1 MSLSPDTLDR
11 LQRVIWPALERSW
24 GLPAGTLEA
33 IAWYE
38 TRGTFRDLT
47 SRTGARGIF
56 QLRPIAL
63 RQVLDEFGIAAD
75 PSNPYQAS
83 AAAAALMSRYLRLFR
98 GSLPLAIAAYNAGEG
113 TVRRFLTQVSQSGSG
128 ALPRETRDYVLNVI
142 PRIYP

>member
-1 MSLSPDTLDR
+1 VSLSPDTFDR
-11 LQRVIWPALERSW
+11 LNRVIWPALERSW

-38 TRGTFRDLT
+38 TRGTFRDQT

-63 RQVLDEFGIAAD
+63 AQVRQEFGIAAD

-98 GSLPLAIAAYNAGEG
+98 GSLPLALAAYNAGEG
-113 TVRRFLTQVSQSGSG
+113 TVRRFLTQTAQGG
-128 ALPRETRDYVLNVI
+128 AGQLPRETRDYVVNVV
-142 PRIYP
+142 PRIYD

>member
-11 LQRVIWPALERSW
+11 LTRVIWPALERSY
-24 GLPAGTLEA
+24 GLPGGTLEA

-38 TRGTFRDLT
+38 TRGTFRDMT
-47 SRTGARGIF
+47 STTGARGIF

-98 GSLPLAIAAYNAGEG
+98 GSLPLAVAAYNAGEG
-113 TVRRFLTQVSQSGSG
+113 TVRRFLSQVSQSGAG

>member
-11 LQRVIWPALERSW
+11 LNRVIWPALERSW

-38 TRGTFRDLT
+38 TRGTFRDQT
-47 SRTGARGIF
+47 SRTGARAIF

-75 PSNPYQAS
+75 ASNPYQAS

-98 GSLPLAIAAYNAGEG
+98 GSLPLALAAYNAGEG
-113 TVRRFLTQVSQSGSG
+113 TVRRFLTQTAQGG
-128 ALPRETRDYVLNVI
+128 AGQLPRETRDYVTNVV
-142 PRIYP
+142 PRVYD

>member
-11 LQRVIWPALERSW
+11 LNRVIWPALERSW
-24 GLPAGTLEA
+24 GLPDGTLEA

-38 TRGTFRDLT
+38 TRGTFKDMT

-113 TVRRFLTQVSQSGSG
+113 TVRNFLRQAIEGG
-128 ALPRETRDYVLNVI
+128 AGVLPRETRDYVQNVV
-142 PRIYP
+142 PRILE

>member
-1 MSLSPDTLDR
+1 MTLSPSTLLHLER
-11 LQRVIWPALERSW
+11 TVWPALERSW

-33 IAWYE
+33 IAWWE
-38 TRGTFRDLT
+38 TRGTFRDMT
-47 SRTGARGIF
+47 SASGARGIF

-98 GSLPLAIAAYNAGEG
+98 GSLPLALAAYNAGEG
-113 TVRRFLTQVSQSGSG
+113 TVRRFLAQAAQGG
-128 ALPRETRDYVLNVI
+128 AGQLPRETRDYVLNVV
-142 PRIYP
+142 PRVYD

>member
-38 TRGTFRDLT
+38 TRGTFKDMT

-63 RQVLDEFGIAAD
+63 AQVRQEFGIAAD

-113 TVRRFLTQVSQSGSG
+113 TVRRFLAQTVQGG
-128 ALPRETRDYVLNVI
+128 AGVLPRETRDYVVNVI
-142 PRIYP
+142 PRILE

>member
-1 MSLSPDTLDR
+1 MSLSTDTLDR
-11 LQRVIWPALERSW
+11 LNRVIWPALERSW
-24 GLPAGTLEA
+24 GLPDGTLEA

-38 TRGTFRDLT
+38 TRGTFKDMT

-63 RQVLDEFGIAAD
+63 AQVRQEFGIAAD

-113 TVRRFLTQVSQSGSG
+113 TVRRFLRQTMEGG
-128 ALPRETRDYVLNVI
+128 AGVLPRETRDYVVNVI
-142 PRIYP
+142 PRILE

>member
-11 LQRVIWPALERSW
+11 LNRVIWPALERSW

-38 TRGTFRDLT
+38 TRGTFRDQT

-63 RQVLDEFGIAAD
+63 AQVRQEFGFAAD

-98 GSLPLAIAAYNAGEG
+98 GSLPLALAAYNAGEG
-113 TVRRFLTQVSQSGSG
+113 TVRRFLTQTAQGG
-128 ALPRETRDYVLNVI
+128 AGQLPRETRDYVTNVV
-142 PRIYP
+142 PRVLQ

>member
-1 MSLSPDTLDR
+1 MSLSPDTFDR
-11 LQRVIWPALERSW
+11 LNRVIWPALERSW

-38 TRGTFRDLT
+38 TRGTFRDQT

-113 TVRRFLTQVSQSGSG
+113 TVRNFLRDAAAGG
-128 ALPRETRDYVLNVI
+128 AGLLPRETRDYVLTVV
-142 PRIYP
+142 PRIYD

>member
-11 LQRVIWPALERSW
+11 LNRVIWPALERSW
-24 GLPAGTLEA
+24 GLPEGTLEA

-38 TRGTFRDLT
+38 TRGTFKDMT

-56 QLRPIAL
+56 QLRRIAL
-63 RQVLDEFGIAAD
+63 DQVMQEFGIAAD

-98 GSLPLAIAAYNAGEG
+98 GSLPLAVAAYNAGEG
-113 TVRRFLTQVSQSGSG
+113 SVRRFLAQTAQGGAGS
-128 ALPRETRDYVLNVI
+128 LPRETVSYVQTVV
-142 PRIYP
+142 PRILQ

>member
-1 MSLSPDTLDR
+1 MSLSPDTFDR
-11 LQRVIWPALERSW
+11 LNRVIWPALERSW

-38 TRGTFRDLT
+38 TRGTFRDQT

-63 RQVLDEFGIAAD
+63 AQVRQEFGIAAD

-83 AAAAALMSRYLRLFR
+83 AAAAALMSRYMRLFR
-98 GSLPLAIAAYNAGEG
+98 GSLPLALAAYNAGEG
-113 TVRRFLTQVSQSGSG
+113 TVRRFLTQTAQGG
-128 ALPRETRDYVLNVI
+128 AGQLPRETRDYVTNVV
-142 PRIYP
+142 PRVYD

>member
-1 MSLSPDTLDR
+1 MSLSTDTLDR
-11 LQRVIWPALERSW
+11 LNRVIWPALERSW
-24 GLPAGTLEA
+24 GLPDGTLEA

-63 RQVLDEFGIAAD
+63 AQVRQEFGIAAD

-113 TVRRFLTQVSQSGSG
+113 TVRAFLRDAAQTG
-128 ALPRETRDYVLNVI
+128 AGVLPRETRDYVQNVV
-142 PRIYP
+142 PRILE

>member
-1 MSLSPDTLDR
+1 MSLSPDTFDR
-11 LQRVIWPALERSW
+11 LNRVIWPALERSW

-38 TRGTFRDLT
+38 TRGTFRDQT

-75 PSNPYQAS
+75 ASNPYQAS

-98 GSLPLAIAAYNAGEG
+98 GSLPLALAAYNAGEG
-113 TVRRFLTQVSQSGSG
+113 TVRRFLTQTAQGG
-128 ALPRETRDYVLNVI
+128 AGQLPRETRDYVVNVV
-142 PRIYP
+142 PRVLQ

>member
-11 LQRVIWPALERSW
+11 LNRVIWPALERSW

-47 SRTGARGIF
+47 SRAGARGIF

-63 RQVLDEFGIAAD
+63 DQVRIEFGIAAD

-113 TVRRFLTQVSQSGSG
+113 TVRRFLSQAAQGG
-128 ALPRETRDYVLNVI
+128 AGLLPRETRDYVLNVV
-142 PRIYP
+142 PRIYD

>member
-1 MSLSPDTLDR
+1 MTLSLSTKAHLEAT
-11 LQRVIWPALERSW
+11 IWPALERSW

-38 TRGTFRDLT
+38 TRGTFRDQT

-63 RQVLDEFGIAAD
+63 QQVQQEFGITAD
-75 PSNPYQAS
+75 PSNPYLAS

-98 GSLPLAIAAYNAGEG
+98 GSVPLAVAAYNAGEG
-113 TVRRFLTQVSQSGSG
+113 TVRRFLRQAAEGGTGL
-128 ALPRETRDYVLNVI
+128 LPRETRDYVLNVI
-142 PRIYP
+142 PRIYD

>member
-11 LQRVIWPALERSW
+11 LNRVIWPALERSW

-38 TRGTFRDLT
+38 TRGTFRDQT

-63 RQVLDEFGIAAD
+63 AQGRQEFGIAAD

-98 GSLPLAIAAYNAGEG
+98 GSLPLALAAYNAGEG
-113 TVRRFLTQVSQSGSG
+113 TVRRFLTQTAQGG
-128 ALPRETRDYVLNVI
+128 AGQLPRETRDYVTNVV
-142 PRIYP
+142 PRVLQ

>member
-11 LQRVIWPALERSW
+11 LNRVIWPALERSW
-24 GLPAGTLEA
+24 GLPDGTLEA

-38 TRGTFRDLT
+38 TRGTFKDMT

-63 RQVLDEFGIAAD
+63 EQVRREFGIAAD

-113 TVRRFLTQVSQSGSG
+113 SVRRFLAQTAQGG
-128 ALPRETRDYVLNVI
+128 AGVLPRETRDYVLNVI
-142 PRIYP
+142 PRILE

>member
-1 MSLSPDTLDR
+1 VSLSPDTFDR
-11 LQRVIWPALERSW
+11 LNRVIWPALERSW

-38 TRGTFRDLT
+38 TRGTFRDQT

-63 RQVLDEFGIAAD
+63 AQVRQEFGIAAD

-98 GSLPLAIAAYNAGEG
+98 GSLPLALAAYNAGEG
-113 TVRRFLTQVSQSGSG
+113 TVRRFLSQTAQGG
-128 ALPRETRDYVLNVI
+128 AGQLPRETREYVVNVI
-142 PRIYP
+142 PRVYD

>member
-11 LQRVIWPALERSW
+11 LNRVIWPALERSW

-38 TRGTFRDLT
+38 TRGTFRDQT

-75 PSNPYQAS
+75 ASNPYQAS

-98 GSLPLAIAAYNAGEG
+98 GSLPLALAAYNAGEG
-113 TVRRFLTQVSQSGSG
+113 TVRRFLTQTAQGG
-128 ALPRETRDYVLNVI
+128 AGQLPRETRDYVTNVV
-142 PRIYP
+142 PRVYD

>member
-1 MSLSPDTLDR
+1 MSLSPDTFDR
-11 LQRVIWPALERSW
+11 LNRVIWPALERSW

-38 TRGTFRDLT
+38 TRGTFRDQT

-63 RQVLDEFGIAAD
+63 AQVRQEFGIAAD

-98 GSLPLAIAAYNAGEG
+98 GSLPLALAAYNAGEG
-113 TVRRFLTQVSQSGSG
+113 TVRRFLSQTAQGG
-128 ALPRETRDYVLNVI
+128 AGQLPRETREYVVNVI
-142 PRIYP
+142 PRVYD